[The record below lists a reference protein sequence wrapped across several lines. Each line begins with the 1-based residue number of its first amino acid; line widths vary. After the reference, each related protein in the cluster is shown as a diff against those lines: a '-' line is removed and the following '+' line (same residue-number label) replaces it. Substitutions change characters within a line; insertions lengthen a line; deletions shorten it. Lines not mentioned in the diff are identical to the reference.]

1 MEAGNQGAPIGAA
14 GKPLAGVARE
24 ILMGPE
30 FKSRRARSGPPEF
43 QHRKQPPVVQR
54 D

>member
-1 MEAGNQGAPIGAA
+1 MGAGNTRDPIRAA
-14 GKPLAGVARE
+14 GKPLAGLARE
-24 ILMGPE
+24 ILVGPE